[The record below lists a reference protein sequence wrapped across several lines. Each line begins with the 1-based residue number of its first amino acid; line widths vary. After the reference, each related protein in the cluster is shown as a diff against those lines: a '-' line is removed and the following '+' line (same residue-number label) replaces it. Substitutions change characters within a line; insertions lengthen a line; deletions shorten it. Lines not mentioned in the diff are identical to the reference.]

1 MKLGI
6 SNRNLCAFLS
16 ADSDRG
22 GLRMYASAH
31 FAPESQVIGWLR
43 WRVRRGLRPA
53 NMASVRLFLILYPRL
68 LGWLKICGDV
78 GGMVASKTKLSN
90 SSAGALLQ
98 DGASQRCSLALQ
110 HDLCERPDETVPRP
124 SV

>member
-31 FAPESQVIGWLR
+31 LPLRAKLLAGCVGEFAGGSGWR
-43 WRVRRGLRPA
+43 TWPVP
-53 NMASVRLFLILYPRL
+53 VRLFLILYPRL

-78 GGMVASKTKLSN
+78 GGMVTSTTKLSN

-98 DGASQRCSLALQ
+98 DGASPALQ
-110 HDLCERPDETVPRP
+110 PRFTT
-124 SV
+124 